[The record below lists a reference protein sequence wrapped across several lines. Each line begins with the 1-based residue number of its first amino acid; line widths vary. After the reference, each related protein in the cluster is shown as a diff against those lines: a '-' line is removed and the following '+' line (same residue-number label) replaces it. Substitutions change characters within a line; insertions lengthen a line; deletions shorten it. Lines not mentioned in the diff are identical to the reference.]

1 MAISDADGTPSSGTA
16 GQDASL
22 AAVTESNGRLA
33 KSGPAKGQRKPPHR
47 RERYFGDGSKVEEAK
62 KESKGKAGTA
72 AQGSGLTAAEGLGD
86 AAEGFGDAAQGL
98 GLAGREAGGGEAE
111 TDWSAWG
118 KETADDGRRGK
129 GEERREEGEV
139 DDDDEG
145 EDGVD
150 AETRGRMSKYSRGKA
165 LKTEKFPGRL
175 KAKMEHRE
183 KVIGQGV
190 LTAAQAEKWLLP
202 SEAGYVEAE
211 GVERTSNLS
220 QADIVQHVGAGS
232 RRAAFDLK
240 LPELGPYKAAYSLNG
255 RSLLLGGRKGHL
267 AVVDWRRCH
276 VTSEIQVRETVH
288 DVCFLHNEQFFAA
301 AQKRYTFIYD
311 KRGIELHCLKNI
323 TGSGALRLQYLP
335 HHMLLASISKGG
347 VLDYVDTTTGRH
359 VAQCKTRKGRC
370 DAITADSRTGVI
382 SLGHSNG
389 TVSLWSP
396 SMGTPLATLL
406 AHHAP
411 LTAIAS
417 DASSGRYLVTAG
429 MEGRVRVWDVRTLR
443 ELHSY
448 VSPTPARTVALSQRD
463 MLAVG
468 FGSAVEVW
476 KEALTAKQ
484 HTPYLK
490 LRIQSSGANRNTRSG
505 GGGGAAATF
514 AGTTAAAAVERL
526 SFCPYEDVLGA
537 GHAEGFSSLL
547 VPGAGE
553 ANFDSFVAN
562 PFETGKQRREAEI
575 HMLLDKLPPESI
587 MRDPDRIGTLLRPH
601 DRQRS
606 LTNALVSKANAAAR
620 AKSLGK
626 SPGEKK
632 GGGKEGGDGAGG
644 GGGGGG
650 GEEGDEEDEE
660 EGEEGKDGA
669 KRPREKNKT
678 KGRNKPS
685 KRAKKRKM
693 NIIETKREA
702 TRRDVR
708 AKEGGG
714 GGGPS
719 GGGEEGKSAVP
730 LALARFQRK
739 GAT

>member
-1 MAISDADGTPSSGTA
+1 
-16 GQDASL
+16 
-22 AAVTESNGRLA
+22 
-33 KSGPAKGQRKPPHR
+33 
-47 RERYFGDGSKVEEAK
+47 
-62 KESKGKAGTA
+62 
-72 AQGSGLTAAEGLGD
+72 
-86 AAEGFGDAAQGL
+86 
-98 GLAGREAGGGEAE
+98 
-111 TDWSAWG
+111 
-118 KETADDGRRGK
+118 
-129 GEERREEGEV
+129 
-139 DDDDEG
+139 
-145 EDGVD
+145 
-150 AETRGRMSKYSRGKA
+150 
-165 LKTEKFPGRL
+165 
-175 KAKMEHRE
+175 
-183 KVIGQGV
+183 
-190 LTAAQAEKWLLP
+190 
-202 SEAGYVEAE
+202 
-211 GVERTSNLS
+211 
-220 QADIVQHVGAGS
+220 
-232 RRAAFDLK
+232 
-240 LPELGPYKAAYSLNG
+240 
-255 RSLLLGGRKGHL
+255 
-267 AVVDWRRCH
+267 
-276 VTSEIQVRETVH
+276 
-288 DVCFLHNEQFFAA
+288 
-301 AQKRYTFIYD
+301 
-311 KRGIELHCLKNI
+311 
-323 TGSGALRLQYLP
+323 GALRLQYLP

-389 TVSLWSP
+389 TVTLWSP

-417 DASSGRYLVTAG
+417 DASAGRYLVTAG

-448 VSPTPARTVALSQRD
+448 VSPTPARTIALSQHD

-562 PFETGKQRREAEI
+562 PFETGKQRREAEV

-601 DRQRS
+601 ERQRS
-606 LTNALVSKANAAAR
+606 LTNTLVSKANAAAR

-626 SPGEKK
+626 SPGGKK
-632 GGGKEGGDGAGG
+632 GGGGEGGEGGAGG
-644 GGGGGG
+644 GGE
-650 GEEGDEEDEE
+650 EEGEEEDEE
-660 EGEEGKDGA
+660 EGEEEGKDGA

-693 NIIETKREA
+693 NIIESKREA

-714 GGGPS
+714 GGGAS

-739 GAT
+739 GAS

>member
-1 MAISDADGTPSSGTA
+1 MLPTAPSFGLLFPPSPSTSLPFPSLPSSSLFYSPLPSSP
-16 GQDASL
+16 SL
-22 AAVTESNGRLA
+22 A
-33 KSGPAKGQRKPPHR
+33 PPR
-47 RERYFGDGSKVEEAK
+47 PF
-62 KESKGKAGTA
+62 
-72 AQGSGLTAAEGLGD
+72 LTALYP
-86 AAEGFGDAAQGL
+86 L
-98 GLAGREAGGGEAE
+98 
-111 TDWSAWG
+111 S
-118 KETADDGRRGK
+118 
-129 GEERREEGEV
+129 
-139 DDDDEG
+139 
-145 EDGVD
+145 
-150 AETRGRMSKYSRGKA
+150 
-165 LKTEKFPGRL
+165 
-175 KAKMEHRE
+175 
-183 KVIGQGV
+183 
-190 LTAAQAEKWLLP
+190 P
-202 SEAGYVEAE
+202 S
-211 GVERTSNLS
+211 
-220 QADIVQHVGAGS
+220 Q
-232 RRAAFDLK
+232 
-240 LPELGPYKAAYSLNG
+240 
-255 RSLLLGGRKGHL
+255 
-267 AVVDWRRCH
+267 
-276 VTSEIQVRETVH
+276 
-288 DVCFLHNEQFFAA
+288 
-301 AQKRYTFIYD
+301 
-311 KRGIELHCLKNI
+311 NI

-396 SMGTPLATLL
+396 SMGTPLATVL

-411 LTAIAS
+411 ITAIAS

-601 DRQRS
+601 DRQRT

-626 SPGEKK
+626 SPGGGRK
-632 GGGKEGGDGAGG
+632 GGGKEAGDGAGG
-644 GGGGGG
+644 AGAGGGGE
-650 GEEGDEEDEE
+650 EEGDEEDEE
-660 EGEEGKDGA
+660 EGEEEGKDGA

-693 NIIETKREA
+693 NIIESKREA
-702 TRRDVR
+702 TRRDVH

-714 GGGPS
+714 GGGVG

-739 GAT
+739 GAREGTA

>member
-1 MAISDADGTPSSGTA
+1 MADVKDTPSNGT
-16 GQDASL
+16 GDQDVSPSVAR
-22 AAVTESNGRLA
+22 ESNGQKAGL
-33 KSGPAKGQRKPPHR
+33 AKGQRKPPHR
-47 RERYFGDGSKVEEAK
+47 RERYFGDSSNAAEAK
-62 KESKGKAGTA
+62 KETKGKAGIA
-72 AQGSGLTAAEGLGD
+72 AQGSGLKAAGGLGD
-86 AAEGFGDAAQGL
+86 AARGL
-98 GLAGREAGGGEAE
+98 GLAAREAGGGEAK

-118 KETADDGRRGK
+118 KDSADDEGRGK
-129 GEERREEGEV
+129 GEERREEGMVEEGEV
-139 DDDDEG
+139 EDDEEG

-150 AETRGRMSKYSRGKA
+150 AETRGRMGKYSRGKA

-202 SEAGYVEAE
+202 SEAGYLEAE
-211 GVERTSNLS
+211 GVERTSNLC
-220 QADIVQHVGAGS
+220 QADIVQHVGAAS

-276 VTSEIQVRETVH
+276 VTTEIQVRETVH
-288 DVCFLHNEQFFAA
+288 DVCFLHNDLFFAA

-359 VAQCKTRKGRC
+359 VAHCKTRKGRC

-389 TVSLWSP
+389 SVTLWSP
-396 SMGTPLATLL
+396 SLGNPLATLL

-411 LTAIAS
+411 LTAIAT
-417 DASSGRYLVTAG
+417 DVSSGRYLVTAG

-448 VSPTPARTVALSQRD
+448 VSPSPARTVALSQRD

-484 HTPYLK
+484 LTPYLK

-562 PFETGKQRREAEI
+562 PFETRKQRREAEI

-587 MRDPDRIGTLLRPH
+587 MREPDRIGTLLRPH
-601 DRQRS
+601 ERQQALTHS
-606 LTNALVSKANAAAR
+606 LASKANAAAR

-626 SPGEKK
+626 SPGAERK
-632 GGGKEGGDGAGG
+632 GGGKNGGEGAGG

-650 GEEGDEEDEE
+650 GEEEGDEEDEE
-660 EGEEGKDGA
+660 GEEEGKDGA
-669 KRPREKNKT
+669 KRRREKNKT

-693 NIIETKREA
+693 NIIESKREA

-714 GGGPS
+714 GAGAS
-719 GGGEEGKSAVP
+719 RGGEEGKSAVP

-739 GAT
+739 GAL

>member
-1 MAISDADGTPSSGTA
+1 
-16 GQDASL
+16 
-22 AAVTESNGRLA
+22 
-33 KSGPAKGQRKPPHR
+33 
-47 RERYFGDGSKVEEAK
+47 
-62 KESKGKAGTA
+62 
-72 AQGSGLTAAEGLGD
+72 
-86 AAEGFGDAAQGL
+86 
-98 GLAGREAGGGEAE
+98 
-111 TDWSAWG
+111 
-118 KETADDGRRGK
+118 
-129 GEERREEGEV
+129 
-139 DDDDEG
+139 
-145 EDGVD
+145 
-150 AETRGRMSKYSRGKA
+150 
-165 LKTEKFPGRL
+165 KFPGRL

-211 GVERTSNLS
+211 GVERTSNVS
-220 QADIVQHVGAGS
+220 QADIVQHVGAAS

-267 AVVDWRRCH
+267 AVVEWRRCH
-276 VTSEIQVRETVH
+276 VTTEIQVRETVH

-601 DRQRS
+601 DRQRT

-626 SPGEKK
+626 SPGGERK
-632 GGGKEGGDGAGG
+632 GGGKEGGEGAGG

-650 GEEGDEEDEE
+650 GGGEEEGDEEDEE
-660 EGEEGKDGA
+660 EGEEEGKDGA

-693 NIIETKREA
+693 NIIESKREA

-714 GGGPS
+714 GGAG

-739 GAT
+739 GAREGVA